1 MTGWDIDVAGVRGVL
16 RNTGTAAT
24 SLSDTGQA
32 MQGNLEEA
40 ASAAGTITSQYGPY
54 SSTAGLVGAA
64 LAEFLDRWTRDL
76 VYIAERASKS
86 VNGAAEATGHY
97 VEGDLT
103 MAATAQREAAT
114 EPKVDLPGAAK

>member
-16 RNTGTAAT
+16 RNTGTAAK

-64 LAEFLDRWTRDL
+64 LAEFLDQWTHDL
-76 VYIAERASKS
+76 VYIAERTSKS
-86 VNGAAEATGHY
+86 LNGAAEATAHY
-97 VEGDLT
+97 S
-103 MAATAQREAAT
+103 ATCPPWTRT
-114 EPKVDLPGAAK
+114 